1 MKRFVLVLFWSL
13 MACES
18 NPMENIKHL
27 QGYWEIVKVE
37 KNGQTIKSFNIN
49 PDIDYFIISDF
60 SKGIRK
66 KLKPRFDGNFETSKD
81 ALNFKIEVLDNNVYL
96 IYSNALLTLK
106 EQVEKVTKNELI
118 LTNSEGFKYTYKPYE
133 PLQINE

>member
-1 MKRFVLVLFWSL
+1 M
-13 MACES
+13 
-18 NPMENIKHL
+18 
-27 QGYWEIVKVE
+27 
-37 KNGQTIKSFNIN
+37 
-49 PDIDYFIISDF
+49 
-60 SKGIRK
+60 GIRK